1 MRYFRSFQN
10 DAYIY
15 FLLEFI
21 QGQELFDVIREIG
34 LLSSWDAQFYT
45 GSLFLALEYLHS
57 RSIIYRDLK
66 PENMMVTHKVNM
78 IQLKI

>member
-1 MRYFRSFQN
+1 M
-10 DAYIY
+10 
-15 FLLEFI
+15 
-21 QGQELFDVIREIG
+21 ELFDVIREIG

-66 PENMMVTHKVNM
+66 PENMMVTHKVKYDSIKDM
-78 IQLKI
+78 KSEFSLTLKYSFFILITVRVI